1 MDVGLGVGLQDYLR
15 SALCTPYDLHGS
27 RYLVKIVMPFK
38 PLPPDLTRR
47 ETAKYKLGL

>member
-27 RYLVKIVMPFK
+27 QLSRQNRHAVQAPASR
-38 PLPPDLTRR
+38 PDQTRD
-47 ETAKYKLGL
+47 G